1 MIKRLADLE
10 SEKYKEE
17 AQRLCDLWEQTAYFQ
32 EVIRREDQGEIV
44 SDEEYYGKKD
54 RFFEK
59 HASAEWLKRDNEI
72 KKTYDEAEKHLKE
85 RSLIYKL

>member
-1 MIKRLADLE
+1 M
-10 SEKYKEE
+10 
-17 AQRLCDLWEQTAYFQ
+17 
-32 EVIRREDQGEIV
+32 IRREDQGEIV

-85 RSLIYKL
+85 RSLI

>member
-32 EVIRREDQGEIV
+32 ETI
-44 SDEEYYGKKD
+44 
-54 RFFEK
+54 
-59 HASAEWLKRDNEI
+59 
-72 KKTYDEAEKHLKE
+72 
-85 RSLIYKL
+85 